1 MNRKISKV
9 VEKFLNKGVDK
20 PINQDYQKY
29 LLMFGLIV
37 VNGIFIYPQMKK
49 YYIKIFSNSADITH
63 VVNINLKQFK

>member
-49 YYIKIFSNSADITH
+49 YYIKIFSNSSDITH
-63 VVNINLKQFK
+63 VVYINLKQFK